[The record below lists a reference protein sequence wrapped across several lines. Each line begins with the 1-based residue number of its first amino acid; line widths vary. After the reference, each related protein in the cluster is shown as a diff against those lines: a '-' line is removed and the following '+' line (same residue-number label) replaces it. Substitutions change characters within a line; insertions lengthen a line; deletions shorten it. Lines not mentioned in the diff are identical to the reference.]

1 MRHQS
6 ALDGIRAIAVMIVI
20 ASHAGLSHMVPGD
33 FGVTLFFFLSGYLIT
48 SLMRDENERSG
59 SVSLHK
65 FYLRRVFRIFPPLY
79 ITMAL
84 VTLLGVVGM
93 IPMLAGPNGWL
104 SDALFLTN
112 YAYLWTK
119 ELGLNLPLWSL
130 DVEEHF
136 YLLFP
141 LFYIFVLRPRR
152 PIIGVA
158 IIAGVC
164 LLELMI
170 RLYNVAT
177 ISDILQNKYW
187 THTRIDSILFGSALA
202 LWQNPALDGDAW
214 QPKPWHILVAMI
226 GLLST
231 FVIRDEGFRQT
242 FRHTIQGVTLFVM
255 FSVILQN
262 RGRLNA
268 FLSSWPLKWIGLYSY
283 TLYLCHVP
291 AFQIVRHYWPN
302 ASEPLVGVIGSLLA
316 LGYAAVMYEA
326 IEKPVARWRR
336 SLHIKAGA
344 VPAEAI

>member
-1 MRHQS
+1 
-6 ALDGIRAIAVMIVI
+6 MIVM
-20 ASHAGLSHMVPGD
+20 ASHAGLSHIFPGD

-59 SVSLHK
+59 EVSLRK
-65 FYLRRVFRIFPPLY
+65 FYLRRIFRIFPPLY

-84 VTLLGVVGM
+84 VTLLGVVRI
-93 IPMLAGPNGWL
+93 IPLYAGPVGWL

-112 YAYLWTK
+112 YAYLWTR
-119 ELGLNLPLWSL
+119 EPGLNLPLWSL

-141 LFYIFVLRPRR
+141 VFYIFVLRPRR

-158 IIAGVC
+158 IIGGVC
-164 LLELMI
+164 LLELLI

-202 LWQNPALDGDAW
+202 LWKNPALDNDAW
-214 QPKPWHILVAMI
+214 KPKPWHVLVAMI

-231 FVIRDEGFRQT
+231 FAIRDEAFRQSI
-242 FRHTIQGVTLFVM
+242 RYTIQGVTLFVM
-255 FSVILQN
+255 FSYILQDV
-262 RGRLNA
+262 GRLNG

-291 AFQIVRHYWPN
+291 AFQIIRQYGPT
-302 ASEPLVGVIGSLLA
+302 ASEPVIGAIGSLLA
-316 LGYAAVMYEA
+316 LGYAAVMYEV
-326 IEKPVARWRR
+326 IEKPIARWRR
-336 SLHIKAGA
+336 SLHAK
-344 VPAEAI
+344 V